1 MNKRIKEHWDA
12 HKHKYG
18 YGFCGAAIVVLG
30 VLVIRKAPTT
40 TIINTVAPVFNN
52 SNGSVKTALGGHLRK
67 IVYCA
72 ELDKWFNSVL
82 DAANFAEVSSSVM
95 SKHLNGHTD
104 HVKGLIYEI
113 VAVAN

>member
-1 MNKRIKEHWDA
+1 MDERVKAHWNE

-18 YGFCGAAIVVLG
+18 YGLCGAAIVVLG
-30 VLVIRKAPTT
+30 VLVLRKSPT

-52 SNGSVKTALGGHLRK
+52 NNSSKASLGGHLRK

-72 ELDKWFNSVL
+72 ELDKWFGSVL
-82 DAANFAEVSSSVM
+82 EAAAFAGVSQPAM